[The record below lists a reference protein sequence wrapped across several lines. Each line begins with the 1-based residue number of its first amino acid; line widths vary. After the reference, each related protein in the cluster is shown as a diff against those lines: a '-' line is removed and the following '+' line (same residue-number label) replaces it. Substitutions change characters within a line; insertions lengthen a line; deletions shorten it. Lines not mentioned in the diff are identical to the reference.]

1 MKLFIVIG
9 NFFMY
14 IYFRLGTWK
23 VVRASIA
30 LDDGWNHPSDSPYMS
45 AKIFFENLLLSI
57 FFNNWFLLK
66 NINVKI
72 CYILFQY
79 YLKKKYVFLGV

>member
-1 MKLFIVIG
+1 MESRPSKYSPRRRVEPSERF
-9 NFFMY
+9 
-14 IYFRLGTWK
+14 
-23 VVRASIA
+23 
-30 LDDGWNHPSDSPYMS
+30 SDSPYMS

-79 YLKKKYVFLGV
+79 YLKKNMFFLEFKKIK